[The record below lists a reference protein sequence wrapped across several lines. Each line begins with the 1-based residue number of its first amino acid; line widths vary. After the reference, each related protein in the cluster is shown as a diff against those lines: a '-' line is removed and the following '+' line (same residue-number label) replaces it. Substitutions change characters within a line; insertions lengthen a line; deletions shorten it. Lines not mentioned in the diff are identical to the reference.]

1 MTAAGREPANSLPP
15 LCRALETCAMSSVRR
30 DPVDV
35 RLAEA
40 VDVDALF
47 DVYRDVVANGGAVP
61 LGGRA
66 AREVFVEGWI
76 RRRRVYAARQNG
88 ATVGGY
94 FLRSNFPAFAAH
106 IAQGGY
112 LVARTARGR
121 GIGSYL
127 LEHSLREAASCG
139 YTAMMFNL
147 VQERNP
153 SRRLYERAGFQVIG
167 RIPRVHGDED
177 GLIYW
182 RDLHDFVPRST
193 APPR

>member
-1 MTAAGREPANSLPP
+1 MSLPQVSP
-15 LCRALETCAMSSVRR
+15 ALETSAVSRLSH

-40 VDVDALF
+40 SDVDALF
-47 DVYRDVVANGGAVP
+47 EVFRDVVASGGAEP
-61 LGGRA
+61 HGGRA
-66 AREVFVEGWI
+66 TREVFVEGWV
-76 RRRRVYAARQNG
+76 RERRVYAARQDG
-88 ATVGGY
+88 VTVGGY

-112 LVARTARGR
+112 LVAQPARGR

-127 LEHSLREAASCG
+127 LTHSLHEAARSG

-147 VQERNP
+147 VQENNP

-177 GLIYW
+177 GIIYW
-182 RDLHDFVPRST
+182 RDLREFAPDTSAAPR
-193 APPR
+193 

>member
-1 MTAAGREPANSLPP
+1 
-15 LCRALETCAMSSVRR
+15 MSSPSL

-35 RLAEA
+35 RLADA
-40 VDVDALF
+40 ADVDALF
-47 DVYRDVVANGGAVP
+47 EVFRDVVASGGALP
-61 LGGRA
+61 RGGRA
-66 AREVFVEGWI
+66 TRTVFVEGWV
-76 RRRRVYAARQNG
+76 RDRQVYAARQNG
-88 ATVGGY
+88 VTVGGY

-121 GIGSYL
+121 GIGSSL
-127 LEHSLREAASCG
+127 LTHSLEEAARCG

-147 VQERNP
+147 VQEHNP

-167 RIPRVHGDED
+167 RIPRVHGDQD

-182 RDLHDFVPRST
+182 RDLKDFMPDTST
-193 APPR
+193 APR